1 MKKYYSRLIEKEID
15 RKLKSS
21 GAVVIVGP
29 KFCGKTTTA
38 MLFQKSM
45 IRLNTKQI
53 IQIVSMNPAPYLEG
67 DKPRLIDEWQT
78 VPDIWNSIKNNLDL
92 DYEFGKFIL
101 TGSSTP
107 ADKEDIY
114 HSGAGRITPIKMK
127 TLSLFESNESKGL
140 VSLSKLF
147 DESKINTFD
156 LNNDF
161 TLEEAAYLI
170 CRGGWPIS
178 LQDDKELGLEIM
190 YNYYNSLFI
199 FEYSD
204 NEKFRDLKPE
214 TLKTILASYARNI
227 STEASISSML
237 RDLEIRD
244 NFKINRDT
252 LEKYIEAL
260 NDLYI
265 IEDVNAWNPN
275 IRSKTSIRSTP
286 TRHFVDTS
294 IACRALNI
302 SPNDLVNDL
311 NTMGLFFED
320 LAVRDLKIYAN
331 TFGGEVRHYRDNA
344 GLECD
349 AVIHLPNGK
358 WGAIEIK
365 LGGEKAIDDAAKSLK
380 LLKNKIINKSNEQ
393 EPSFMMIITAVGSLY
408 QRDDGIIVV
417 PINCLKH

>member
-53 IQIVSMNPAPYLEG
+53 IQIVSMNPAQYLEG

-127 TLSLFESNESKGL
+127 TMSLFESNESKGL

-147 DESKINTFD
+147 EESKINIFD

-244 NFKINRDT
+244 NFKIDRDT

-275 IRSKTSIRSTP
+275 IRSKTSIRTTP

-311 NTMGLFFED
+311 NKMGLFFED

-393 EPSFMMIITAVGSLY
+393 DPSFMMILTAVGSLY

>member
-53 IQIVSMNPAPYLEG
+53 IQIVSMNPTPYLEG

-127 TLSLFESNESKGL
+127 TMSLFESNESKGL

-147 DESKINTFD
+147 EESKINIFD

-244 NFKINRDT
+244 NFKIDRDT

-275 IRSKTSIRSTP
+275 IRSKTSIRTTP

-349 AVIHLPNGK
+349 AIIHLPNGK

-393 EPSFMMIITAVGSLY
+393 EPSFMMILTAVGSLY

>member
-53 IQIVSMNPAPYLEG
+53 IQIVSMNPAQYLEG

-127 TLSLFESNESKGL
+127 TMSLFESNESKGL

-147 DESKINTFD
+147 DESKINIFD

-244 NFKINRDT
+244 NFKIDRDT

-275 IRSKTSIRSTP
+275 IRSKTSIRTTP
-286 TRHFVDTS
+286 PRHFVDTS

-311 NTMGLFFED
+311 NTMGLFFEH

-393 EPSFMMIITAVGSLY
+393 EPSFMMILTAVGSLY

>member
-53 IQIVSMNPAPYLEG
+53 IQIVSMNPAQYLEG

-127 TLSLFESNESKGL
+127 TMSLFESNESKGL

-147 DESKINTFD
+147 EESKINIFD

-244 NFKINRDT
+244 NFKIDRDT

-275 IRSKTSIRSTP
+275 IRSKTSIRTTP

-393 EPSFMMIITAVGSLY
+393 EPSFMMILTAVGSLY

>member
-53 IQIVSMNPAPYLEG
+53 IQIVSMNPTPYLEG

-127 TLSLFESNESKGL
+127 TMSLFESNESKGL

-244 NFKINRDT
+244 NFKIDRDT

-275 IRSKTSIRSTP
+275 IRSKTSIRTTP

-302 SPNDLVNDL
+302 SPDDLVNDL

-393 EPSFMMIITAVGSLY
+393 EPSFMMILTAVGSLY

>member
-127 TLSLFESNESKGL
+127 TMSLFESSESKGL

-147 DESKINTFD
+147 EESKINIFD

-244 NFKINRDT
+244 NFKIDRDT

-275 IRSKTSIRSTP
+275 IRSKTSIRTTP

-393 EPSFMMIITAVGSLY
+393 EPSFMMILTAVGSLY

>member
-1 MKKYYSRLIEKEID
+1 MKKYYSRLIEKEIE

-127 TLSLFESNESKGL
+127 TMSLFESNESKGL

-244 NFKINRDT
+244 NFKIDRDT

-275 IRSKTSIRSTP
+275 IRSKTSIRTTP

-302 SPNDLVNDL
+302 SPDDLVNDL

-393 EPSFMMIITAVGSLY
+393 EPSFMMILTAVGSLY

>member
-53 IQIVSMNPAPYLEG
+53 IQIVSMNPTPYLEG

-127 TLSLFESNESKGL
+127 TMSLFESNESKGL

-147 DESKINTFD
+147 DESKINIFD

-244 NFKINRDT
+244 NFKIDRDT

-275 IRSKTSIRSTP
+275 IRSKTSIRTTP

-393 EPSFMMIITAVGSLY
+393 EPSFMMILTAVGSLY

>member
-53 IQIVSMNPAPYLEG
+53 IQIVSMNPAQYLEG

-127 TLSLFESNESKGL
+127 TMSLFESNESKGL

-244 NFKINRDT
+244 NFKIDRDT

-275 IRSKTSIRSTP
+275 IRSKTSIRTTP

-393 EPSFMMIITAVGSLY
+393 DPSFMMILTAVGSLY

>member
-53 IQIVSMNPAPYLEG
+53 IQIVSMNPVPYLEG

-78 VPDIWNSIKNNLDL
+78 VPDIWNSIKNNLDI

-127 TLSLFESNESKGL
+127 TMSLYESNESKGL

-147 DESKINTFD
+147 EESKINTFD
-156 LNNDF
+156 LNEDF
-161 TLEEAAYLI
+161 TLEETAYLI

-190 YNYYNSLFI
+190 YNYYNSLFV

-204 NEKFRDLKPE
+204 NEKFRNLKPE
-214 TLKTILASYARNI
+214 TLKTVLASYARNI

-244 NFKINRDT
+244 NFKIDRDT

-265 IEDVNAWNPN
+265 IEDVNAWIPN
-275 IRSKTSIRSTP
+275 IRSKTSIRTTP
-286 TRHFVDTS
+286 TRHFIDTS

-302 SPNDLVNDL
+302 SPSDLVNDL
-311 NTMGLFFED
+311 NAMGLFFED
-320 LAVRDLKIYAN
+320 IAVRDLKIYAN

-349 AVIHLPNGK
+349 AIIHLPNGK

-365 LGGEKAIDDAAKSLK
+365 LGGEKAIEDAAKSLK
-380 LLKNKIINKSNEQ
+380 LLKNKIINKSSEQ
-393 EPSFMMIITAVGSLY
+393 EPSFMMILTAVGSLY

>member
-1 MKKYYSRLIEKEID
+1 
-15 RKLKSS
+15 
-21 GAVVIVGP
+21 
-29 KFCGKTTTA
+29 
-38 MLFQKSM
+38 
-45 IRLNTKQI
+45 
-53 IQIVSMNPAPYLEG
+53 
-67 DKPRLIDEWQT
+67 
-78 VPDIWNSIKNNLDL
+78 
-92 DYEFGKFIL
+92 
-101 TGSSTP
+101 
-107 ADKEDIY
+107 
-114 HSGAGRITPIKMK
+114 
-127 TLSLFESNESKGL
+127 
-140 VSLSKLF
+140 
-147 DESKINTFD
+147 
-156 LNNDF
+156 
-161 TLEEAAYLI
+161 
-170 CRGGWPIS
+170 
-178 LQDDKELGLEIM
+178 
-190 YNYYNSLFI
+190 
-199 FEYSD
+199 
-204 NEKFRDLKPE
+204 
-214 TLKTILASYARNI
+214 
-227 STEASISSML
+227 ML

-244 NFKINRDT
+244 NFKIDRDT

-275 IRSKTSIRSTP
+275 IRSKTSIRTTP

-349 AVIHLPNGK
+349 AIIHLPNGK

-393 EPSFMMIITAVGSLY
+393 EPSFMMILTAVGSLY

>member
-127 TLSLFESNESKGL
+127 TMSLFESNESKGL

-147 DESKINTFD
+147 EESKINIFD

-244 NFKINRDT
+244 NFKIDRDT

-275 IRSKTSIRSTP
+275 IRSKTSIRTTP

-393 EPSFMMIITAVGSLY
+393 EPSFMMILTAVGSLY

>member
-53 IQIVSMNPAPYLEG
+53 IQIVSMNPAQYLEG

-114 HSGAGRITPIKMK
+114 HSGAGRITPIIMK
-127 TLSLFESNESKGL
+127 TMSLFESNESKGL

-190 YNYYNSLFI
+190 YNYYNSL
-199 FEYSD
+199 YKAVKVYY
-204 NEKFRDLKPE
+204 N
-214 TLKTILASYARNI
+214 
-227 STEASISSML
+227 ST
-237 RDLEIRD
+237 
-244 NFKINRDT
+244 
-252 LEKYIEAL
+252 
-260 NDLYI
+260 
-265 IEDVNAWNPN
+265 
-275 IRSKTSIRSTP
+275 
-286 TRHFVDTS
+286 
-294 IACRALNI
+294 
-302 SPNDLVNDL
+302 
-311 NTMGLFFED
+311 
-320 LAVRDLKIYAN
+320 
-331 TFGGEVRHYRDNA
+331 
-344 GLECD
+344 
-349 AVIHLPNGK
+349 
-358 WGAIEIK
+358 
-365 LGGEKAIDDAAKSLK
+365 
-380 LLKNKIINKSNEQ
+380 
-393 EPSFMMIITAVGSLY
+393 
-408 QRDDGIIVV
+408 
-417 PINCLKH
+417 

>member
-127 TLSLFESNESKGL
+127 TMSLFESNESKGL

-147 DESKINTFD
+147 EESKINIFD

-244 NFKINRDT
+244 NFKIDRDT

-275 IRSKTSIRSTP
+275 IRSKTSIRTTP

-311 NTMGLFFED
+311 NKMGLFFED

-349 AVIHLPNGK
+349 AIIHLPNGK

-393 EPSFMMIITAVGSLY
+393 EPSFMMILTAVGSLY

>member
-53 IQIVSMNPAPYLEG
+53 IQIVSMNPAQYLEG

-127 TLSLFESNESKGL
+127 TMSLFESNESKGL

-147 DESKINTFD
+147 EESKINIFD

-244 NFKINRDT
+244 NFKIDRDT

-275 IRSKTSIRSTP
+275 IRSKTSIRTTP

-311 NTMGLFFED
+311 NKMGLFFED

-349 AVIHLPNGK
+349 AIIHLPNGK

-393 EPSFMMIITAVGSLY
+393 EPSFMMILTAVGSLY